1 MFGGPLLSGSVKRRL
16 QVAGGCCAMGGGAI
30 VVKVASP
37 QIPSRFRS
45 PFLSQSVSALRM
57 QSA

>member
-1 MFGGPLLSGSVKRRL
+1 MFGGPLSSGSVTTRL
-16 QVAGGCCAMGGGAI
+16 RVAGGCCAMGGGAI

-45 PFLSQSVSALRM
+45 PFLSQSVFALRM
-57 QSA
+57 KSA